1 MVDQRPIFLVVGILL
16 ATLGCAMMIPALLEI
31 ARNDD
36 DWFVFAASSTITLFV
51 GIAMAISARGKTG
64 NLSLRE
70 AFLLTTMSWVSLA
83 AFGAIPFVWSKLG
96 LSYTD
101 AFFESMSGLT
111 TTGATVIVGLDNAPK
126 GLILWRALLQWLGG
140 IGIIVMAI
148 AVLPLLQ
155 VGGMQLFRVEAF
167 DAPEKILP
175 RATQM
180 SGSLSAIYLV
190 FTFCCALGYLAAG
203 MNVFDAIIHAMTT
216 ISTGGYSSYDASFHK
231 FDDIWI
237 ESVAIVGMILGSIPF
252 LLYLKGVRIGPIFL
266 VKDQQVRGF
275 IRALCFFTLLLA
287 VYQSLVLDDN
297 FGAAL
302 RHSAFNVTSLMTG
315 TGFVSTS
322 YDRWG
327 TFSVALAFLVMVIGG
342 CSGSTSCG
350 IKIFRFQVMFSALR
364 HRIKTLIY
372 PSGMFAQT
380 YNGKAIPAR
389 VTSSVMSFFFLF
401 VLIFF
406 TLSLCLE
413 FLGLDTLTAISAA
426 ASALANVGPGLGR
439 IVGPDGNFSTLP
451 DSAKWLLSIGMLLGR
466 LELFA
471 VLVLFTP
478 SFWRH

>member
-16 ATLGCAMMIPALLEI
+16 ATLGCAMMIPALFEV
-31 ARNDD
+31 ARNND
-36 DWFVFAASSTITLFV
+36 DWFVFAASSTITLFI
-51 GIAMAISARGKTG
+51 GIAMAISSRGKTG
-64 NLSLRE
+64 DLTLRE
-70 AFLLTTMSWVSLA
+70 AFLLTTFSWVSLA

-111 TTGATVIVGLDNAPK
+111 TTGATVIVGLDTAPK

-148 AVLPLLQ
+148 AILPMLQ
-155 VGGMQLFRVEAF
+155 IGGMQLFKVEAF
-167 DAPEKILP
+167 DTPEKILP
-175 RATQM
+175 RATQI
-180 SGSLSAIYLV
+180 SGSLSSIYIV
-190 FTFCCALGYLAAG
+190 FTLGCALGYLAAG
-203 MNVFDAIIHAMTT
+203 MDLFDSIIHAMTT
-216 ISTGGYSSYDASFHK
+216 IATGGYSSYDASFKK

-237 ESVAIVGMILGSIPF
+237 ELVAIVGMVLGSIPF
-252 LLYLKGVRIGPIFL
+252 LLYLKGLRIGPLQLF
-266 VKDQQVRGF
+266 KDQQVRGLFQTLSFF
-275 IRALCFFTLLLA
+275 ILLLA
-287 VYQSLVLDDN
+287 VYQSLSSDVS
-297 FGAAL
+297 FGEAL
-302 RHSAFNVTSLMTG
+302 RHSAFNITSLMTG
-315 TGFVSTS
+315 TGYVSTS
-322 YDRWG
+322 YDQWG
-327 TFSVALAFLVMVIGG
+327 TFTVALVFLVMFIGG

-372 PSGMFAQT
+372 PRGMFAQT
-380 YNGKAIPAR
+380 YNGQTIPSQ

-406 TLSLCLE
+406 LMSLCLE
-413 FLGLDTLTAISAA
+413 LLGLDTLTAMSAA
-426 ASALANVGPGLGR
+426 ASALANVGPGLGK
-439 IVGPDGNFSTLP
+439 IVGPDGNFAKLP
-451 DSAKWLLSIGMLLGR
+451 DSAKWLLSLAMLLGR